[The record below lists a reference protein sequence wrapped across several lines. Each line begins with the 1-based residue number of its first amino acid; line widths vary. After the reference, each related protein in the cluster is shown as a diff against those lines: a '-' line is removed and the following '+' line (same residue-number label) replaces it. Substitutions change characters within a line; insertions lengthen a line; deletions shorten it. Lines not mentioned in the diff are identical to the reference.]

1 MADQS
6 EERIG
11 SYLARIFG
19 VLADLTFLSV
29 GGCSLRILREVQED
43 GTESFL
49 GDVGFDR
56 CGFPYH
62 EDAAKEDRLVYQT
75 EQREVEDEE
84 IV

>member
-1 MADQS
+1 M
-6 EERIG
+6 
-11 SYLARIFG
+11 
-19 VLADLTFLSV
+19 
-29 GGCSLRILREVQED
+29 
-43 GTESFL
+43 

-62 EDAAKEDRLVYQT
+62 EDAAEEDRLVYQT